1 MKKISIMV
9 ASALCLMVT
18 GCGTLGTGTSTGT
31 GTSDVLGGILSA
43 ITNGQTVGNVLGSI
57 IGLDK
62 IPVNQLYGFWNYNGP
77 GCAFTSDNALAR
89 AGGEIAAT
97 QIKEKL
103 QPQYDKLGIKASNT
117 QITFNQNGTFTAVI
131 GGRSLSGNYTY
142 DPNTSALTM
151 QSLLLNMNAYVTR
164 NTQGISVL
172 FESKKL
178 LSLLQTVSALSGNT
192 TLSTIGDISQNF
204 DGVRLGFDM
213 AK

>member
-31 GTSDVLGGILSA
+31 GTSDVLGGILGA

-62 IPVNQLYGFWNYNGP
+62 IPVNQLYGSWNYNGP

>member
-1 MKKISIMV
+1 MV

-43 ITNGQTVGNVLGSI
+43 ITNGQTVGTVLGRI

-62 IPVNQLYGFWNYNGP
+62 IPVNQLYGSWTDNGP

-151 QSLLLNMNAYVTR
+151 QSLLLNLNAYVTR

>member
-9 ASALCLMVT
+9 ASALCLMAT

-31 GTSDVLGGILSA
+31 GTSDVLGGILGA

-62 IPVNQLYGFWNYNGP
+62 IPVNQLYGSWNYNGP

-103 QPQYDKLGIKASNT
+103 QPQYD
-117 QITFNQNGTFTAVI
+117 
-131 GGRSLSGNYTY
+131 TY

>member
-1 MKKISIMV
+1 MV

>member
-1 MKKISIMV
+1 
-9 ASALCLMVT
+9 
-18 GCGTLGTGTSTGT
+18 
-31 GTSDVLGGILSA
+31 
-43 ITNGQTVGNVLGSI
+43 
-57 IGLDK
+57 
-62 IPVNQLYGFWNYNGP
+62 
-77 GCAFTSDNALAR
+77 
-89 AGGEIAAT
+89 
-97 QIKEKL
+97 
-103 QPQYDKLGIKASNT
+103 
-117 QITFNQNGTFTAVI
+117 
-131 GGRSLSGNYTY
+131 
-142 DPNTSALTM
+142 M